1 MTLSYKTKL
10 WKIYQGDSLKLL
22 SWKLWKN
29 LEWKIDLLITSPPF
43 PLNAKKKYWNL
54 QWEEYYNWFVSM
66 APIFSKLLSD
76 TWSIVIEV
84 WNAWEPWRPVQ
95 SLLNIKSLLWF
106 VENKEAGLKLIQE
119 FIVYNPSR
127 LPSPAPWVTK
137 NRIRTIDSFTH
148 VWWMSKTDFPKSD
161 NSKVLRPYSKSMKNL
176 LKNQKYN
183 SWIRP
188 SWHHI
193 SETSFLKSYDW
204 SIMHNVIELEPINEK
219 NTLRFPE
226 NILSISNAWQ
236 DNFIKKCK
244 ELWITPHPARMNWK
258 LVSFFIEFL
267 TNKWD
272 LILDPFSGSNTTWY
286 ISEIMERKWIWC
298 EEDKEYIEQS
308 KLRFKD

>member
-1 MTLSYKTKL
+1 MTIAYKTKY
-10 WKIYQGDSLKLL
+10 WKIYQWDSLNLL
-22 SWKLWKN
+22 SSRLWKS

-66 APIFSKLLSD
+66 APIFSKLLSKN
-76 TWSIVIEV
+76 WSIVIEI

-95 SLLNIKSLLWF
+95 SLLNLKSLLWF
-106 VENKEAGLKLIQE
+106 VENKDAWLKLIQE
-119 FIVYNPSR
+119 FIVYNPAR

-137 NRIRTIDSFTH
+137 QRIRTIDSFTH

-193 SETSFLKSYDW
+193 SETSFLKSFDW
-204 SIMHNVIELEPINEK
+204 SIMHNVIELESIDDK

-226 NILSISNAWQ
+226 NILSISNAWE
-236 DNFIKKCK
+236 DKFVKKCK
-244 ELWITPHPARMNWK
+244 ELWVNPHPARMNSK

-267 TNKWD
+267 TDKWD
-272 LILDPFSGSNTTWY
+272 LILDPFAWSNTTWY
-286 ISEIMERKWIWC
+286 IAEIMDRNWIWC
-298 EEDKEYIEQS
+298 EMDEWYINQS
-308 KLRFKD
+308 KLRFQD

>member
-1 MTLSYKTKL
+1 MTIAYKTKL
-10 WKIYQGDSLKLL
+10 WKIYQGDSLELL
-22 SWKLWKN
+22 SWKVWKS

-43 PLNAKKKYWNL
+43 PLNAKKKYGNL

-95 SLLNIKSLLWF
+95 SLLNLKSLLWF
-106 VENKEAGLKLIQE
+106 VENKDAELKLIQE
-119 FIVYNPSR
+119 FIVYNPAR

-137 NRIRTIDSFTH
+137 QRIRTIDSFTH

-193 SETSFLKSYDW
+193 SETSFLKSFDG
-204 SIMHNVIELEPINEK
+204 SIMHNVIELESIDDK

-226 NILSISNAWQ
+226 NILSISNAWE
-236 DNFIKKCK
+236 DNFVKKCK
-244 ELWITPHPARMNWK
+244 KLWINPHPARMNGK
-258 LVSFFIEFL
+258 LISFFVEFL
-267 TNKWD
+267 TEKWD
-272 LILDPFSGSNTTWY
+272 LVLDPFAWSNTTWY
-286 ISEIMERKWIWC
+286 ISEIMERKWVWC
-298 EEDKEYIEQS
+298 EMDLDYIKQS
-308 KLRFKD
+308 KLRFE